1 MEFSSGNSNKSAFL
15 NKCEMTDDLG
25 KKMERKM
32 NVARIQLCSGIMECK
47 S

>member
-25 KKMERKM
+25 KKNGKKD
-32 NVARIQLCSGIMECK
+32 ECGK
-47 S
+47 NTAMQWHNGV